1 MYTMKQACELTGM
14 NYEALKF
21 YCNEGLVPNVKRD
34 RANRRIF
41 DEYDIAWIN
50 SLTCLKKCGM
60 GLKEMKEFLTLC
72 LQGQS
77 SVPERR
83 TILENKRKDLLLAMH
98 ELQSSID
105 YIDRKQAFY
114 DDVIAG
120 RTKYY
125 SNLIPG
131 EDQNG

>member
-1 MYTMKQACELTGM
+1 MYTMKQACEMTGM

-77 SVPERR
+77 SVPERKI
-83 TILENKRKDLLLAMH
+83 ILENKRKDLLLAMD

-105 YIDRKQAFY
+105 YIDQKQSFY

-125 SNLIPG
+125 SNLFPG
-131 EDQNG
+131 ED

>member
-1 MYTMKQACELTGM
+1 MYTMKQACEMTGM

-34 RANRRIF
+34 CANRRIF

-77 SVPERR
+77 SVPERKI
-83 TILENKRKDLLLAMH
+83 ILENKRKDLLLAMD

-105 YIDRKQAFY
+105 YIDQKQAFY

-125 SNLIPG
+125 SNLFPG
-131 EDQNG
+131 ED